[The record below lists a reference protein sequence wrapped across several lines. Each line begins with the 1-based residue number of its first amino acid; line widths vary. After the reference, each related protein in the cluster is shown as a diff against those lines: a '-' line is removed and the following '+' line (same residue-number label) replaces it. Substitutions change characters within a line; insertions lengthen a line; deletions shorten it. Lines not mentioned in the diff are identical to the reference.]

1 MPQHINSI
9 SHLDFGFLLFNNVN
23 IINLLDYLCL
33 SYLVFLIG
41 LFGLLFNYKNFL
53 ISMLSVELF
62 YFGLINTLVI
72 TSLINGNMLGQIY
85 ALTLLIVAASESA
98 IGLGILIVLFKYNR
112 TVDFSD
118 YQELKN

>member
-1 MPQHINSI
+1 MLQHINSI
-9 SHLDFGFLLFNNVN
+9 SHLDFGLLLFNNVN

-72 TSLINGNMLGQIY
+72 TSQINNDMLGQIY
-85 ALTLLIVAASESA
+85 ALTLLIIAASESA

-118 YQELKN
+118 YQELKS

>member
-1 MPQHINSI
+1 MLQHINSI
-9 SHLDFGFLLFNNVN
+9 SHLDFGLLLFNNVN

-41 LFGLLFNYKNFL
+41 LFGFLFNYKNFL

-72 TSLINGNMLGQIY
+72 TSQINNDMLGQIY
-85 ALTLLIVAASESA
+85 ALTLLIIAASESA

-118 YQELKN
+118 YQELKS